1 MCGRIFVPEDA
12 EFRMLRMAL
21 EQLEKRNL
29 HVKTGEV
36 NPGDAAAVIARSR
49 KIEPAAFAMHWGY
62 HLPDGK
68 LVFNTRSETAAEKR
82 MFADGI
88 HQRRCLIPAVHYFEW
103 EKTSNGKQKYAIA
116 PKDCDGFCLA
126 GIYRMEGEIPVF
138 SVLTREPAADIAFI
152 HNRMPV
158 IIPPTLYAD
167 WLNPENAVQTL
178 LREAVSE
185 MTFRRC

>member
-21 EQLEKRNL
+21 EQLEARNI

-49 KIEPAAFAMHWGY
+49 RQECAAFAMHWGY

-88 HQRRCLIPAVHYFEW
+88 AQRRCLIPAAHYFEW
-103 EKTSNGKQKYAIA
+103 EKTPNGKQKYAIA
-116 PKDCDGFCLA
+116 PKNCDGFCLA
-126 GIYRMEGEIPVF
+126 GIYRIEGENPVF
-138 SVLTREPAADIAFI
+138 SVLTREPAAEIAFI

-158 IIPPTLYAD
+158 IIPSALQSD
-167 WLNPENAVQTL
+167 WLDPCIPAQEI
-178 LREAVSE
+178 LREAQGN
-185 MTFRRC
+185 MIYHKY